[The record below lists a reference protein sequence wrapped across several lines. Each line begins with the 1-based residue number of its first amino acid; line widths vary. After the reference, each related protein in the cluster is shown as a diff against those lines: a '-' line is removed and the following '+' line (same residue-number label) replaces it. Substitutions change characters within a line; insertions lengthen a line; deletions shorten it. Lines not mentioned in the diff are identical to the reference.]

1 MGGAIGDRHR
11 ALPVQH
17 YVDPP
22 PRKVVFEAG
31 VPLVMHGLDVTH
43 QALVTPDRLE
53 AIRQIGT
60 PLSGTVVELL
70 EFYNG
75 YDPDPAQ
82 AGRCPPARPLRD
94 RVPFAAGIVPRPPM
108 PCGDRDQGRAHAG
121 PHRGRLVGAYARPP
135 NATVIHEID
144 ADGFFALLTE
154 RLGRLP
160 LAPPKAVNPGRGD
173 ERLPSILDTHSGVA
187 DDWRAAGQRTCGLT
201 WRYAPSLDHLCLPC
215 G

>member
-1 MGGAIGDRHR
+1 MVSTSRIRR
-11 ALPVQH
+11 WSRRRVSRPSN
-17 YVDPP
+17 
-22 PRKVVFEAG
+22 R
-31 VPLVMHGLDVTH
+31 LD
-43 QALVTPDRLE
+43 
-53 AIRQIGT
+53 T
-60 PLSGTVVELL
+60 PLSRTVVGLL
-70 EFYNG
+70 EFYNV
-75 YDPDPAQ
+75 YDQTRRRRVGAPLHDPCVIAYLLQ
-82 AGRCPPARPLRD
+82 PEL
-94 RVPFAAGIVPRPPM
+94 F
-108 PCGDRDQGRAHAG
+108 
-121 PHRGRLVGAYARPP
+121 RGRKCHVAIETKGEHTLGRTVVDWSGRTPRPP